1 MANGYPRGWSYDPP
15 PYQVN
20 PDISVQY
27 ELQFNNDLI
36 KPGDKLKFKGVRG
49 TFQFK
54 WLAHNSK
61 LDSTWIDCYDCNTRE
76 LRSFHL
82 AKLKAV
88 IRPKKSR
95 RKKKIVQ
102 PT

>member
-1 MANGYPRGWSYDPP
+1 MAKGYPRGWKYDRA
-15 PYQVN
+15 PYAVN
-20 PDISVQY
+20 PDIVVQY

-36 KPGDKLKFKGVRG
+36 KPGDKIKFKNIRG
-49 TFQFK
+49 TFEFK
-54 WLAHNSK
+54 WLAHNCR
-61 LDSTWIDCYDCNTRE
+61 LDSTWIDCYDVSTRE

-95 RKKKIVQ
+95 RKKKAVV
-102 PT
+102 